1 MLCFCPYF
9 SGLIWSYSW
18 AHLALTKTSI
28 WFVTFSPSI
37 EECLRTFY
45 SIFQK
50 NWILKPLW
58 YPGNSESEKSILMN
72 FLIKQNVLHQNSFV
86 PPLLNKKKKI
96 TISFNSFSVLL
107 LIYSLLESISMIGFV
122 SWYIFPLVSLN
133 LSYLWSKDVERF
145 IFSECG
151 KCLK

>member
-86 PPLLNKKKKI
+86 PPLLNKKKKNHHFVQFFLSVI
-96 TISFNSFSVLL
+96 INIFSSWVNINDRFCKLVYISFSFLKPV
-107 LIYSLLESISMIGFV
+107 IFMI
-122 SWYIFPLVSLN
+122 
-133 LSYLWSKDVERF
+133 
-145 IFSECG
+145 
-151 KCLK
+151 